1 MNLNDL
7 IPVNEICNIYE
18 VKTSFIDSLS
28 DYGLIKITTIEKR
41 SFIEK
46 EKISD
51 IERIIRLHDELE
63 VNLEGIDVICN
74 LLNRIEELQNEL
86 ISYKNRLDLYE

>member
-1 MNLNDL
+1 MNLKDL
-7 IPVNEICNIYE
+7 IPVNDLCNIYE
-18 VKTSFIDSLS
+18 VKTSFINSLS
-28 DYGLIKITTIEKR
+28 DYGLITITTIEEK

-46 EKISD
+46 EKLSD
-51 IERIIRLHDELE
+51 IEKIIRLHDELG

-74 LLNRIEELQNEL
+74 LLNRIDELQNEL

>member
-7 IPVNEICNIYE
+7 IPVNELCNLYE
-18 VKTSFIDSLS
+18 VKTSFIDSLN
-28 DYGLIKITTIEKR
+28 DYGLIKITTIER
-41 SFIEK
+41 RAFVEK

-51 IERIIRLHDELE
+51 IEKIIRLHDELG

-74 LLNRIEELQNEL
+74 LLNRIDKLQNEL
-86 ISYKNRLDLYE
+86 ITYRNKLDLYE

>member
-7 IPVNEICNIYE
+7 IPVNELCNIYE
-18 VKTSFIDSLS
+18 VKTSFIESLN
-28 DYGLIKITTIEKR
+28 DYGLIKITTIERK

-46 EKISD
+46 EKIGD
-51 IERIIRLHDELE
+51 IEKIIRLHDELG

-74 LLNRIEELQNEL
+74 LLNRIDKLQNEL
-86 ISYKNRLDLYE
+86 ITYKNKLDLYE